1 LNKTPTFT
9 KTKGIRKQFKL
20 GEDFIV
26 LPFGGK
32 STRIG
37 STRVLYVHS
46 KECNAGHYFG
56 LKGRVAIIPHDPA
69 CNLYEFTKSAQEMGA
84 VAVAYYTPKGQTN
97 LLSNYTLLPENW
109 EKGAELIHI
118 PTLSISY
125 STMNELLDDELS
137 SKVSITLD
145 SIQEIATSQNL
156 ICHVPGKD
164 LDLEYGNPASVIVI
178 GGHLDSYQVDES
190 LGIESKEVNNI
201 SGASILLEI
210 VNTVKRSQFRPFNH
224 LYFAWFGSRSFN
236 SYGANHFISNL
247 NKNQPLTFNRTL
259 MFLNLENLDNQ
270 IPHVYD
276 GKTLKLPSLRKSS
289 SFLTRIME
297 EHFKENSLKYE
308 LVPINKQSGQD
319 SLAFLDFGIPV
330 GGLTSGEDKLIDN
343 GSDKEDGL
351 NLKTLNN
358 VS

>member
-1 LNKTPTFT
+1 MNKTPTFT